1 MDNEALQT
9 TFRILRNIIFQNLCN
24 FIKVWHQITLHLKR
38 SAHTSSSENESGLAC
53 FKGNRD
59 I

>member
-38 SAHTSSSENESGLAC
+38 SAHTSSSGEE
-53 FKGNRD
+53 
-59 I
+59 

>member
-38 SAHTSSSENESGLAC
+38 SAHTCSSSENESGLAC
-53 FKGNRD
+53 FKGK
-59 I
+59 